1 MVPTLD
7 DQSYHPPANMHNRPT
22 VLILAGR
29 ALTAL
34 ITVWC
39 LGCSAY
45 EPLLDSL
52 LASGAATGMSCG
64 SEMGAKN
71 DLASAGQSSA
81 SVSSP
86 PAAAQAGYS
95 CDCGSCQSETPQSWS
110 IATAT
115 VRIPSAIEAAVVEL
129 TSITRAPIAPPPELR
144 TL

>member
-1 MVPTLD
+1 MC
-7 DQSYHPPANMHNRPT
+7 HRPT

-29 ALTAL
+29 TLTAL

-52 LASGAATGMSCG
+52 LVSGAPTGMSCG

-71 DLASAGQSSA
+71 DLASAGQSGA
-81 SVSSP
+81 SISSS
-86 PAAAQAGYS
+86 PAAAQAGYA
-95 CDCGSCQSETPQSWS
+95 CDCGSCQSETPQSWT
-110 IATAT
+110 IATSTA
-115 VRIPSAIEAAVVEL
+115 RIPSAIAAAVVEL
-129 TSITRAPIAPPPELR
+129 TSITRAPVAPPPELR

>member
-7 DQSYHPPANMHNRPT
+7 DQSYHPPAHMHNRPT

-52 LASGAATGMSCG
+52 LASGASTGMSCG
-64 SEMGAKN
+64 SEMGTKN
-71 DLASAGQSSA
+71 DLASTGQNT
-81 SVSSP
+81 VLSSP
-86 PAAAQAGYS
+86 AAQAGYA
-95 CDCGSCQSETPQSWS
+95 CGCGSCQSETPQSWS
-110 IATAT
+110 VATSAT
-115 VRIPSAIEAAVVEL
+115 RIPSTIEAVVVEP
-129 TSITRAPIAPPPELR
+129 TSITRAPVAPPPELR